1 MNGTTKA
8 ERRDARI
15 FDEFAEVTK
24 VLMHFFPGLAEKLN
38 SMDDPRRGS
47 CDYTQAVLIMM
58 VIMKN
63 VCSIV
68 SMRQMNEAFNE
79 KSAII
84 NLGFLAGCSL
94 EEMPDWQTA
103 NNYLMQLDGSQLQS
117 ILTDMISTLI
127 RCKTFNLY
135 RFENKYWRV
144 IIDGTGYAYFKE
156 RHCEHDLVV
165 KRKDPETGKERLYF
179 YHKVLEAKIILAP
192 DVVISLGTEFIE
204 NESAD
209 VSKQDCEQRA
219 AQRLLARI
227 KGNHPRLPIVIL
239 ADSLYATMPFME
251 LCRKSGWHY
260 IINLK
265 SGSQKNLYEDF
276 SLLLEKGI
284 EGEDYVKVMKAAKE
298 NGTAYYVNNVHLIT
312 GKPEVCNILK
322 YEYLYKEEEDGKIVE
337 KTKKFVWVSDIELTV
352 KNVSSFIRT
361 ARSRWDIEESFRRQK
376 KGNFRIEHLCSK
388 DPNGMKIHYILTQF
402 ADLIMQLAQAFS
414 KIIAFCGQSISGLA
428 AKIKGHFTLKSLTE
442 EAIEYIQAKSAL
454 HYYGAIE

>member
-8 ERRDARI
+8 ERRESRI
-15 FDEFAEVTK
+15 FDEFAEVTR

-38 SMDDPRRGS
+38 DMDDPRSGP
-47 CDYTQAVLIMM
+47 CNYTQAVLILMI
-58 VIMKN
+58 IMKN
-63 VCSIV
+63 ICSIV
-68 SMRQMNEAFNE
+68 SMRQMNEAFNDE
-79 KSAII
+79 NAIF
-84 NLGFLAGCSL
+84 NLGFLAGCKL

-103 NNYLMQLDGSQLQS
+103 NNYLMRLDDSQLQS

-127 RCKTFNLY
+127 RSKTFNMY
-135 RFENKYWRV
+135 RFDNQCWKV

-179 YHKVLEAKIILAP
+179 YHKVLEAKIILSP

-251 LCRKSGWHY
+251 LCRKNGWHY
-260 IINLK
+260 ILNLK

-284 EGEDYVKVMKAAKE
+284 EGEDYVKVMNAAKE

-312 GKPEVCNILK
+312 GKPEICNILK
-322 YEYLYKEEEDGKIVE
+322 YVFTYKEEENGQLVE
-337 KTKKFVWVSDIELTV
+337 KTKQFVWVSDITLNV
-352 KNVSSFIRT
+352 KIVSSFINT
-361 ARSRWDIEESFRRQK
+361 ARSRWDIEESFHINK
-376 KGNFRIEHLCSK
+376 VN
-388 DPNGMKIHYILTQF
+388 
-402 ADLIMQLAQAFS
+402 
-414 KIIAFCGQSISGLA
+414 
-428 AKIKGHFTLKSLTE
+428 
-442 EAIEYIQAKSAL
+442 
-454 HYYGAIE
+454 

>member
-8 ERRDARI
+8 ERRESRI
-15 FDEFAEVTK
+15 FDEFAEVTR

-38 SMDDPRRGS
+38 DMDDPRSGP
-47 CDYTQAVLIMM
+47 CNYTQAVLILMI
-58 VIMKN
+58 IMKN
-63 VCSIV
+63 ICSIV
-68 SMRQMNEAFNE
+68 SMRQMNEAFNDE
-79 KSAII
+79 NAIF
-84 NLGFLAGCSL
+84 NLGFLAGCKL

-103 NNYLMQLDGSQLQS
+103 NNYLMRLDDSQLQS

-127 RCKTFNLY
+127 RSKTFNMY
-135 RFENKYWRV
+135 RFDNQCWKV

-227 KGNHPRLPIVIL
+227 KENHPRLPIVIL

-260 IINLK
+260 IITLK

-284 EGEDYVKVMKAAKE
+284 EGEDYVKVMNAAKE

-312 GKPEVCNILK
+312 GKPEICNILK
-322 YEYLYKEEEDGKIVE
+322 YVFTYKEEENGQLVE
-337 KTKKFVWVSDIELTV
+337 KTKQFVWVSDITLNV
-352 KNVSSFIRT
+352 KIVSSFINT

-376 KGNFRIEHLCSK
+376 KGIFRIEHLCSK

-402 ADLIMQLAQAFS
+402 ADLIMQLARAFS
-414 KIIAFCGQSISGLA
+414 KNLASCGLSVSGLA
-428 AKIKGHFTLKSLTE
+428 SKIKGFFTLKSLTE
-442 EAIEYIQAKSAL
+442 EAIEYIRAKSAL